1 MMRVLVVA
9 QRAGTAQALGR
20 VLQRDAHNVIAYLDG
35 QRAGGPLVSQS
46 RPDVVLIDEL
56 AGGEGHLDTVATIRA
71 AAPAAKLVLLTGRM
85 DPERLAVEVR
95 AGIDAAM
102 SKTLDPAH
110 FRVLLHE
117 VAAGTVFHAFTPAV
131 MPMPGP
137 LLAGHLTGREAEV
150 LRLVASG
157 TSNRRIARHL
167 SVTEQTV
174 KFHLSNV
181 YRKLGVSNRTE
192 ASHLAHVH
200 GLFEEPLVDA
210 AA

>member
-1 MMRVLVVA
+1 MIRVLIVA

-20 VLQRDAHNVIAYLDG
+20 VLQRDARNVIAYLDG

-46 RPDVVLIDEL
+46 RPDIVLIDEL
-56 AGGEGHLDTVATIRA
+56 AGGAEHLSTVASIRA
-71 AAPAAKLVLLTGRM
+71 AAPAAKLVLLAARM
-85 DPERLAVEVR
+85 DPERLAAAVR

-102 SKTLDPAH
+102 SKSLDPTH

-137 LLAGHLTGREAEV
+137 LMARQLTERESEV

-157 TSNRRIARHL
+157 ASNRRIARHL

-200 GLFEEPLVDA
+200 GLFEEPLARA
-210 AA
+210 A